1 MIQSP
6 YNIIHVFHI
15 MCFKDKTHK
24 IGYLNNQIDQAQVNT
39 IAYIGLVE
47 NIISDNSIFVQIHNF
62 NNLETYHLNN
72 LKLGRYHKYKLLLF
86 AAVSC

>member
-15 MCFKDKTHK
+15 MCFKSKTHK
-24 IGYLNNQIDQAQVNT
+24 IGYLNNQIDQAQGNI

-47 NIISDNSIFVQIHNF
+47 NIISDYVLF
-62 NNLETYHLNN
+62 
-72 LKLGRYHKYKLLLF
+72 KY
-86 AAVSC
+86 S

>member
-39 IAYIGLVE
+39 IAYIGLVK
-47 NIISDNSIFVQIHNF
+47 NIISDYN
-62 NNLETYHLNN
+62 
-72 LKLGRYHKYKLLLF
+72 
-86 AAVSC
+86 

>member
-24 IGYLNNQIDQAQVNT
+24 IGYLNNQIDQAQGNT
-39 IAYIGLVE
+39 IAYIRYVE
-47 NIISDNSIFVQIHNF
+47 NIISDWFYINSILFKFV
-62 NNLETYHLNN
+62 
-72 LKLGRYHKYKLLLF
+72 G
-86 AAVSC
+86 

>member
-24 IGYLNNQIDQAQVNT
+24 IGYLNTQIDQAHVNT
-39 IAYIGLVE
+39 IAYICLVE
-47 NIISDNSIFVQIHNF
+47 SIISDFYVSSDSQFLYNMVVDTFHFRGQIV
-62 NNLETYHLNN
+62 TVS
-72 LKLGRYHKYKLLLF
+72 LKY
-86 AAVSC
+86 S

>member
-15 MCFKDKTHK
+15 MCFKSKTHK
-24 IGYLNNQIDQAQVNT
+24 IEYLNNQIDQAQGNI

-47 NIISDNSIFVQIHNF
+47 NIISDYCTAKRF
-62 NNLETYHLNN
+62 LLM
-72 LKLGRYHKYKLLLF
+72 RRPKY
-86 AAVSC
+86 S

>member
-15 MCFKDKTHK
+15 MCFKSKTHK
-24 IGYLNNQIDQAQVNT
+24 IGYLNNQIDQAQGNI

-47 NIISDNSIFVQIHNF
+47 NN
-62 NNLETYHLNN
+62 TYYLNT
-72 LKLGRYHKYKLLLF
+72 LKLDRYHKYECCCSQQCL
-86 AAVSC
+86 ANNEN

>member
-47 NIISDNSIFVQIHNF
+47 NIISDYINSMFLQIHN
-62 NNLETYHLNN
+62 LII
-72 LKLGRYHKYKLLLF
+72 
-86 AAVSC
+86 

>member
-24 IGYLNNQIDQAQVNT
+24 IGYLNNQIDQAQGNT
-39 IAYIGLVE
+39 IAYIDYVE
-47 NIISDNSIFVQIHNF
+47 NIISDWFDINSIFLQIHN
-62 NNLETYHLNN
+62 
-72 LKLGRYHKYKLLLF
+72 LLI
-86 AAVSC
+86 

>member
-24 IGYLNNQIDQAQVNT
+24 IGYLNNQIDQAQGNT
-39 IAYIGLVE
+39 IAYIDYVE
-47 NIISDNSIFVQIHNF
+47 NIISNKGFDISSIFLQIHNS
-62 NNLETYHLNN
+62 
-72 LKLGRYHKYKLLLF
+72 LF
-86 AAVSC
+86 WNVIFK

>member
-15 MCFKDKTHK
+15 MCFKSKTHK
-24 IGYLNNQIDQAQVNT
+24 IGYLNNQIDQAQGNI

-47 NIISDNSIFVQIHNF
+47 NIISDDSQFI
-62 NNLETYHLNN
+62 NLDTYYLKT
-72 LKLGRYHKYKLLLF
+72 LKLDRYHKYECCCSQQCL
-86 AAVSC
+86 ANNEN

>member
-15 MCFKDKTHK
+15 MYFKDKTHK
-24 IGYLNNQIDQAQVNT
+24 IGYLNNQIDQAQGNI

-47 NIISDNSIFVQIHNF
+47 NIISDYLSSDSQFI
-62 NNLETYHLNN
+62 NLDTYYLNT
-72 LKLGRYHKYKLLLF
+72 LKLDRYHKNELLLF

>member
-39 IAYIGLVE
+39 INRGYI
-47 NIISDNSIFVQIHNF
+47 NSMFLQIHN
-62 NNLETYHLNN
+62 LII
-72 LKLGRYHKYKLLLF
+72 
-86 AAVSC
+86 

>member
-15 MCFKDKTHK
+15 MCFKDKTNK
-24 IGYLNNQIDQAQVNT
+24 IGYLNNQIDQAQGNI

-47 NIISDNSIFVQIHNF
+47 NIISDCLQIHS
-62 NNLETYHLNN
+62 L
-72 LKLGRYHKYKLLLF
+72 
-86 AAVSC
+86 SI

>member
-24 IGYLNNQIDQAQVNT
+24 IGYLNNQIDQAQGNT
-39 IAYIGLVE
+39 IAYIGYVE
-47 NIISDNSIFVQIHNF
+47 NIVSDWFYINSIFLQIP
-62 NNLETYHLNN
+62 NLIIQ
-72 LKLGRYHKYKLLLF
+72 KRII
-86 AAVSC
+86 

>member
-24 IGYLNNQIDQAQVNT
+24 IGYLNNQIDQAQRNT
-39 IAYIGLVE
+39 IAYIRYVE
-47 NIISDNSIFVQIHNF
+47 NIISDWFYIKSIFLQIHN
-62 NNLETYHLNN
+62 LII
-72 LKLGRYHKYKLLLF
+72 
-86 AAVSC
+86 